1 MEKSPTR
8 VLPFRVPASPIHQ
21 STLLAQWEVLHLH
34 LTHEVLRVSR
44 LGPLMTP
51 VEVLEIAG
59 EWSLLARRL
68 DIIELSIKTR
78 TMAHAK
84 AAGLIA

>member
-1 MEKSPTR
+1 
-8 VLPFRVPASPIHQ
+8 
-21 STLLAQWEVLHLH
+21 